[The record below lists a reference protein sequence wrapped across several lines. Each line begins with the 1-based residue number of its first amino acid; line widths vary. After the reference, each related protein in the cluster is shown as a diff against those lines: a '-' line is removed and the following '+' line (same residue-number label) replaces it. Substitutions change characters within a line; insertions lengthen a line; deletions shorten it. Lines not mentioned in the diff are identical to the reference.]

1 MSHYFEIIPP
11 KSEEFCRKNVTK
23 HADDSSWN
31 FAKLLDHCNEYLS
44 WRRSSVISNRTKILI
59 TAMEICIAG
68 SNKTGPVSEFHNRC
82 LPHLLLPRY
91 FLTLKLQEFTL
102 AGTIL
107 VLALEGK
114 EIASSVKWDASF
126 IPGLISR

>member
-11 KSEEFCRKNVTK
+11 KSEEFCRKSVTK

-31 FAKLLDHCNEYLS
+31 FAKLLDHCNEYLN
-44 WRRSSVISNRTKILI
+44 WRRSSVMSNRPEILI
-59 TAMEICIAG
+59 TAMEICMAG
-68 SNKTGPVSEFHNRC
+68 SNKTGPVSEIHNCC

-91 FLTLKLQEFTL
+91 LLTLKLQEFTL
-102 AGTIL
+102 AGTIPVL
-107 VLALEGK
+107 VLEGE
-114 EIASSVKWDASF
+114 EIASSLKCDASF